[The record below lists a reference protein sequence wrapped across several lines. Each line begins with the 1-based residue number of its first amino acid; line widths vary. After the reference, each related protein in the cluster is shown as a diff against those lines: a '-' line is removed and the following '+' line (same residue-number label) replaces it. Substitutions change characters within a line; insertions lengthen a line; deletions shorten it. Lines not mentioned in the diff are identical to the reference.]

1 MVWGQ
6 NLRAHYSPQAR
17 SLVIEQLILAFQP
30 LSFLWLLSG
39 EVCMPAR
46 GSEDVR
52 WPGIISMCSLPQAHY
67 ILTECFLC
75 WTNGTAAAQAIS

>member
-1 MVWGQ
+1 
-6 NLRAHYSPQAR
+6 
-17 SLVIEQLILAFQP
+17 
-30 LSFLWLLSG
+30 
-39 EVCMPAR
+39 MPAR

-75 WTNGTAAAQAIS
+75 CKMGQLPLRQFPSEWLSQVEWEDSWPFPTGKASTNH